1 MRKPVN
7 ESGKRADNQ
16 PMINDKSKNGYNY
29 ARSLIEANIDP
40 LVTIS
45 PDGIITDVND
55 ATIKVTGVSREGL
68 IGTDFSDYFTDP
80 KKAKAGYEQVFRE
93 GTVRDYELEIES
105 VNGDLTPVLYN
116 ASVYLD
122 DDGEVAGVFAAA
134 RDISQLKKAEEAL
147 SEAIT
152 PVMKVWDGILM
163 LPLVG
168 MVDSRRAQVVM
179 ETMLTNIME
188 NRTKVAILDVMGVP
202 IVDSA
207 VAGYLVKVIKVTRLM
222 GCESI
227 ISGISPAVAQTMV
240 NLGLELG
247 DATSTTS
254 LADALELAFDLLNLE
269 MVPKG
274 NRK

>member
-1 MRKPVN
+1 MRQLL
-7 ESGKRADNQ
+7 R
-16 PMINDKSKNGYNY
+16 
-29 ARSLIEANIDP
+29 
-40 LVTIS
+40 
-45 PDGIITDVND
+45 
-55 ATIKVTGVSREGL
+55 GVSRERL

-80 KKAKAGYEQVFRE
+80 EKAKAGYEQVFRE

-105 VNGDLTPVLYN
+105 ANGNLTPVLYN

-122 DDGEVAGVFAAA
+122 DKEEVAGVFAAA
-134 RDISQLKKAEEAL
+134 RDITDLRPAEKEL

-168 MVDSRRAQVVM
+168 TVDSRRAQVVM
-179 ETMLTNIME
+179 ETMLTNVME
-188 NRTKVAILDVMGVP
+188 NRIKVAILDVMGVP

-207 VAGYLVKVIKVTRLM
+207 VAGYLMKVIEATSLM

-227 ISGISPAVAQTMV
+227 ISGMSPAVAQTMV

-274 NRK
+274 TKIG